1 MKLSHPA
8 LIDSL
13 RKAYSAEK
21 AASFAYVG
29 HAGSLKDPDEKSA
42 VNQIEEDEWNHRR
55 NVLEIMKCYDIPI
68 SRYYE
73 LKYHII
79 GKIIGY
85 SCYVIGWFMP
95 YFFAGKLESGNVC
108 EYFIMIKYFHSLGI
122 TEHDAV
128 LYEMGI
134 KEKEHEVYFLEK
146 IKNAKWL
153 PAFEKIF
160 SWGKNISRND
170 VDLENKLPLEKSDQ
184 YCKNFPA
191 EQTDTENRR
200 SVSRSG
206 GAGSSTPV
214 G

>member
-1 MKLSHPA
+1 
-8 LIDSL
+8 
-13 RKAYSAEK
+13 
-21 AASFAYVG
+21 
-29 HAGSLKDPDEKSA
+29 
-42 VNQIEEDEWNHRR
+42 
-55 NVLEIMKCYDIPI
+55 
-68 SRYYE
+68 
-73 LKYHII
+73 
-79 GKIIGY
+79 
-85 SCYVIGWFMP
+85 MP

-170 VDLENKLPLEKSDQ
+170 VDLEIKLPLEKSDQ

-200 SVSRSG
+200 PVSRSG

>member
-1 MKLSHPA
+1 MKVNHSA

-29 HAGSLKDPDEKSA
+29 HAGSLKDSAEKAA

-55 NVLEIMKCYDIPI
+55 NVLEIMQRYDISV

-73 LKYHII
+73 LKYQII
-79 GKIIGY
+79 GKFIGY
-85 SCYVIGWFMP
+85 SCYLIGRFMP

-153 PAFEKIF
+153 PVFEKIF
-160 SWGKNISRND
+160 SWGKNNSLND
-170 VDLENKLPLEKSDQ
+170 IDMENKLPLEKSDQ
-184 YCKNFPA
+184 YCKNFPT
-191 EQTDTENRR
+191 EQTDANNSRPF
-200 SVSRSG
+200 SRSG
-206 GAGSSTPV
+206 GA
-214 G
+214 